1 MEEKNLKKEN
11 GRAMLKILLLIFIAS
26 SIFIIVVLGMTG
38 ISEKNIPENEKKS
51 KNNSTQVNKLQE
63 NSNNLARTIIIDGFK
78 FTVPDDINGGF
89 SI

>member
-38 ISEKNIPENEKKS
+38 ISEKIFQKM
-51 KNNSTQVNKLQE
+51 
-63 NSNNLARTIIIDGFK
+63 R
-78 FTVPDDINGGF
+78 
-89 SI
+89 